1 MMEEGKGSGLLSFAE
16 VEERL
21 VEAIRVTWRAPDRER
36 AWLTVRAYWPD
47 IHRHTALGDYD
58 ERGGDGVSSD
68 VKLRPAALTRAEV
81 ADAEEALGW
90 LDAVPVEDR
99 KLIGLAIVALA
110 GGARQV
116 PWSRLLRPMGKARG
130 VDGLRRRYERALGA
144 VCRRVNGGFPLP
156 PHVKPEN
163 RAVG

>member
-1 MMEEGKGSGLLSFAE
+1 MMEEGMGSALLSFDQ

-36 AWLTVRAYWPD
+36 AWLKVRAYWPD
-47 IHRHTALGDYD
+47 IHRHTAFGDYGD
-58 ERGGDGVSSD
+58 TVDGVSSNAQ
-68 VKLRPAALTRAEV
+68 LRTAALTRAEV

-144 VCRRVNGGFPLP
+144 VCRRVNGGFPARHL
-156 PHVKPEN
+156 VNPEN